1 MQPRCPLAE
10 WKRSP
15 NFTPGR
21 AGSVR
26 AVVLHIAQGL
36 NSDDTWLTKPASKV
50 SSHLWIDRA
59 GAAAQLVSL
68 TDTAWANGLNW
79 VNGRPYTTRK
89 PLRRVYP
96 TWPLLRV
103 GVDPNAETISIEL
116 EGFSGEPLTGAQ
128 THMLDTLLLWLLDAL
143 ELPAW
148 DAGTTLIG
156 HYHIN
161 PTDKA
166 FCPGPSI
173 NVSAI
178 AARVNGLAGLKPSL
192 GGTYRLTSYAW
203 VRPTPST
210 RGAHLG
216 NLRKGTIVKGA
227 LRMGEIVRGIEDWL
241 AFEFE
246 GDEAFVWAGALE
258 RIA

>member
-1 MQPRCPLAE
+1 MQPRCPLTD
-10 WKRSP
+10 WKPSP

-21 AGSVR
+21 AGTVR
-26 AVVLHIAQGL
+26 AVVLHITQGS
-36 NSDDTWLTKPASKV
+36 NSIGWLRSPASKV
-50 SSHLWIDRA
+50 SSHFYLDRD
-59 GAAAQLVSL
+59 GSAAQLVNL

-79 VNGRPYTTRK
+79 VSGRPYTTRK

-96 TWPLLRV
+96 TWPLLQPN
-103 GVDPNAETISIEL
+103 VDPNAITISIEL

-128 THMLDTLLLWLLDAL
+128 AQTLDSVLRWLLPQLD
-143 ELPAW
+143 LPAW

-166 FCPGPSI
+166 FCPGISVNI
-173 NVSAI
+173 AAI

-192 GGTYRLTSYAW
+192 GGTYRTTALAW
-203 VRPTPST
+203 VRAGPTT
-210 RGAHLG
+210 RSAKLG
-216 NLRKGTIVKGA
+216 ELRKGAVISGA
-227 LRMGEIVRGIEDWL
+227 LRMGEVIRGVEDWL
-241 AFEFE
+241 AFAYK

-258 RIA
+258 RI